1 MCFIHFVLGL
11 PRKCFLSSKTC
22 QVLESGEATK
32 YFYDH
37 CWDVFMFFGWFES
50 LCMYCRVLF
59 GFLNGKVSPV
69 SIPR

>member
-32 YFYDH
+32 YFTIIAG
-37 CWDVFMFFGWFES
+37 MFLCFLGGSS
-50 LCMYCRVLF
+50 LCVCTAECCLA
-59 GFLNGKVSPV
+59 S
-69 SIPR
+69 

>member
-1 MCFIHFVLGL
+1 
-11 PRKCFLSSKTC
+11 
-22 QVLESGEATK
+22 
-32 YFYDH
+32 
-37 CWDVFMFFGWFES
+37 MFFGWFES